1 MNFENAIRGLRN
13 PLESWHKSDSKF
25 GIDNI
30 DSTLDFDIAFQYCLK
45 EDINDEDAN
54 HFNEMQEKYA
64 EWLRKNGILKWDEK
78 FENFEFAYIGPYDLE
93 LAHKMIKAG
102 SSDRKFLRQI
112 FVSVD
117 ITAPLYWWKQADTY
131 KIGTV
136 ANSTSTM
143 HKLATTP
150 ITINCF
156 EIGDYNKSLII
167 RENHYQDKEGF
178 YSYFVDDFS
187 KNIIAN
193 LEQLRLK
200 YLETKDK
207 KYWKELVR
215 WLPNGWLQTRTL
227 TMNYEVLRNIY
238 FQRKHHKLQEWHLFC
253 QWIEDLPYSADLI
266 TYN

>member
-1 MNFENAIRGLRN
+1 
-13 PLESWHKSDSKF
+13 
-25 GIDNI
+25 
-30 DSTLDFDIAFQYCLK
+30 
-45 EDINDEDAN
+45 
-54 HFNEMQEKYA
+54 
-64 EWLRKNGILKWDEK
+64 
-78 FENFEFAYIGPYDLE
+78 
-93 LAHKMIKAG
+93 
-102 SSDRKFLRQI
+102 
-112 FVSVD
+112 
-117 ITAPLYWWKQADTY
+117 
-131 KIGTV
+131 
-136 ANSTSTM
+136 M

-167 RENHYQDKEGF
+167 KENHYQDKEGF

-187 KNIIAN
+187 KNIIAS